1 MKKNRTYKVNAI
13 LMMLLAGTLS
23 FSATAA
29 ASLSGL
35 LPEAA
40 AQQQLVK
47 GTIVDV
53 NGNPIPGASVMVPGT
68 TTGTV
73 TQIDGTFSLNVAEGT
88 KVEIGC
94 LGYTTV
100 TTTARNGMKVV
111 LKEDAMMLSDVVV
124 VGYGTQKKANLTGA
138 VSTVDVGKTLEGR
151 PIADVGRGLQGST
164 PGLTITVPTGEVG
177 TDPTINIRG
186 LLGSTSGGA
195 SPLILLDNVE
205 IPSLSLVNP
214 EDIESI
220 SVLKDA
226 ASSSIYGAKAA
237 FGVILITTKKGTVDD
252 AVNVS
257 YQGSV
262 SFQNIAKQYKMAGLN
277 GLEYSLAAA
286 ERAGGNVIGAFVQ
299 MTSESIDAARKW
311 DQNYG
316 GKLGTNDPWVYGRD
330 WYVDANNRKI
340 GLRTFDPYD
349 YMVREWAP
357 ANKHSLSINGKSGST
372 RFSIGLGYL
381 DQNGMSKVA
390 KHDDFRRW
398 NASAKVSTDVSK
410 WLTVRTGLMYSKRMK
425 RYANTFA
432 GNIDPWYYMY
442 RWGPNMP
449 FGYDEFGNEVRSPEL
464 EMRNANTAENI
475 NNYTSANV
483 GTTLNLTK
491 DWHVN
496 LDYTYANNESIVN
509 LPGTRFSGGE
519 TWAAAVPYLDAN
531 GNRVY
536 KNGNGDV
543 VDASADGAMPA
554 YMLQNVEYTAAGSG
568 MDFIRRNTSNSRR
581 TSLDITTDYHL
592 VLGDSHDFKFLL
604 GMNRVTYDME
614 SSWSKRTN
622 NMDITNPQ
630 FNFATGTQEV
640 GGDRAW
646 ESQLGFFGRVNY
658 SFKERYLLEANLRY
672 DGTSKFPTNLKWRW
686 FPSFSAG
693 WRLGDEVFMEWAK
706 PALTSLKLRGSW
718 GTIGDQTVPNDLY
731 VPTISTGTQSW
742 LLPNGDKSSY
752 ASTPST
758 VSASITW
765 QDITTLDFGFDA
777 RFFNSDL
784 GITFDWYNRKTE
796 NMIVPGASVPAT
808 FGTGAPKA
816 NLGCLISKG
825 FEIAIDYNHRFDN
838 GLGIN
843 GMFTLSDAK
852 TIIDKYDSN
861 VKGINSWYEGK
872 VYGEIWGYET
882 DRLYQKDDFVYENG
896 NLVQVWVL
904 NGHEVAEGT
913 KGAKKMNKLSD
924 PNGVYQD
931 FFQSDNFVFGPGDV
945 KYKDLNG
952 DGDIRNGNGT
962 IEDPGDMKV
971 IGNSTPRFLYGLRL
985 GADWKGFD
993 LAIFL
998 QGVGKRDLWGSGS
1011 LSIPGFNTGDGAIAD
1026 TFASDYW
1033 TENNT
1038 GAFYARPYNMSNS
1051 NDAYNYHIQSK
1062 YLLNMA
1068 YLRVKNI
1075 TVGYTLPS
1083 NLTRKAYLK
1092 NVRFYISLENFFT
1105 FDNLRGLPLDPEVA
1119 TNANAY
1125 GLDTFNLERLGQG
1138 SPAFK
1143 TAAFGVQVNF

>member
-1 MKKNRTYKVNAI
+1 
-13 LMMLLAGTLS
+13 MLLSGSLS
-23 FSATAA
+23 FSAAA
-29 ASLSGL
+29 AVSESGL
-35 LPEAA
+35 LPATA
-40 AQQQLVK
+40 AQQQPVK

-53 NGNPIPGASVMVPGT
+53 NGHPIPGASVMIPGT

-73 TQIDGTFSLNVAEGT
+73 TQVDGTFTLNIAEGA

-100 TTTARNGMKVV
+100 TINAKNGMRVV
-111 LKEDAMMLSDVVV
+111 LKEDTLMLSDVVV
-124 VGYGTQKKANLTGA
+124 VGYGTQKRANLTGA

-151 PIADVGRGLQGST
+151 PVSDVGRGLQGST

-186 LLGSTSGGA
+186 LMGSTKGGA
-195 SPLILLDNVE
+195 TPLILLDNVE

-226 ASSSIYGAKAA
+226 ASASIYGAKAA
-237 FGVILITTKKGTVDD
+237 FGVILITTKKGTAED

-262 SFQNIAKQYKMAGLN
+262 SFQNIAKEYKMAGLN

-299 MTSESIDAARKW
+299 MTSESIEAAREW
-311 DQNYG
+311 DKTYG

-340 GLRTFDPYD
+340 GLRTFNPYD
-349 YMVREWAP
+349 YMVKEWAP
-357 ANKHSLSINGKSGST
+357 SNQHSLSVNGKSGNT
-372 RFSIGLGYL
+372 RYSIGLGYL
-381 DQNGMSKVA
+381 DQSGMSKVA
-390 KHDDFRRW
+390 AHDDFRRW
-398 NASAKVSTDVSK
+398 NASAKVSTDVNK

-425 RYANTFA
+425 RYAYSFGST
-432 GNIDPWYYMY
+432 IDPWYYMY
-442 RWGPNMP
+442 RWGSNMP
-449 FGYDEFGNEVRSPEL
+449 FGYDEYGYGIRGPEH
-464 EMRNANTAENI
+464 EMRTANTAENI

-496 LDYTYANNESIVN
+496 VDYTYANNENIIN
-509 LPGTRFSGGE
+509 EPGTRFSGADS
-519 TWAAAVPYLDAN
+519 WSAAVPYTDAN
-531 GNRVY
+531 GNQVY
-536 KNGNGDV
+536 KNGKGEV
-543 VDASADGAMPA
+543 VSASAEGAMPA
-554 YMLQNVEYTAAGSG
+554 YALQHYEYTAAGSG
-568 MDFIRRNTSNSRR
+568 MDYICRTTSNSRR
-581 TSLDITTDYHL
+581 TSLDITTDYNL
-592 VLGDSHDFKFLL
+592 TLGDSHDLKFLL

-614 SSWSKRTN
+614 SSWSQRNN

-630 FNFATGTQEV
+630 FNFATGIQQV

-646 ESQLGFFGRVNY
+646 ESQLGFFGRINY
-658 SFKERYLLEANLRY
+658 SFKDKYLLEANLRY
-672 DGTSKFPTNLKWRW
+672 DGTSKFPTDLQWRW

-693 WRLGDEVFMEWAK
+693 WRLGEETFMEWAK

-731 VPTISTGTQSW
+731 VPTITTGTQSW

-758 VSASITW
+758 VSATITW
-765 QDITTLDFGFDA
+765 QDITTLDLGFDA
-777 RFFNSDL
+777 RFFKSDL
-784 GITFDWYNRKTE
+784 GLSFDWYNRTTN
-796 NMIVPGASVPAT
+796 NMIVPGASVPGT
-808 FGTGAPKA
+808 FGTSAPMA

-825 FEIAIDYNHRFDN
+825 FEIAIDYNHRFEN

-861 VKGINSWYEGK
+861 VRSINDWYEGK

-896 NLVQVWVL
+896 QLVKVWAL
-904 NGHEVAEGT
+904 NGKEVPAGT
-913 KGAKKMNKLSD
+913 KGAKEMNKLSD

-931 FFQSDNFVFGPGDV
+931 FFQSGNFVFGPGDV

-962 IEDPGDMKV
+962 VDDPGDMKV

-993 LAIFL
+993 VSVFL
-998 QGVGKRDLWGSGS
+998 QGVGKRDYWGSGS
-1011 LSIPGFNTGDGAIAD
+1011 LAIPGFNTADGAIAD

-1033 TENNT
+1033 TEDNT
-1038 GAFYARPYNMSNS
+1038 DAFYARPYNMANS
-1051 NDAYNYHIQSK
+1051 NDNYNYHIQSK

-1075 TVGYTLPS
+1075 TVGYTLPPK
-1083 NLTRKAYLK
+1083 LTRKAYLK
-1092 NVRFYISLENFFT
+1092 SVRFYVSLENFFT
-1105 FDNLRGLPLDPEVA
+1105 FDKLRGLPIDPEV
-1119 TNANAY
+1119 TSNANAY
-1125 GLDTFNLERLGQG
+1125 GYSTFNASRLGQG